1 VRNQLL
7 VMVQDEHAIYVAG
20 FRAWLKLGYCVRRGS
35 TSHIRIWAKRA
46 ILRLARPW
54 FSLRADAIAAAGF
67 FDDGDSAGIRSVFAG
82 SAGRQRCRR
91 ASDGTSSR

>member
-20 FRAWLKLGYCVRRGS
+20 FRAWLKLGYCVRRGC

-46 ILRLARPW
+46 ILRQARPW
-54 FSLRADAIAAAGF
+54 FGAASVF
-67 FDDGDSAGIRSVFAG
+67 RCRCRVFDDRGGATIRSLFAG
-82 SAGRQRCRR
+82 SAGRQRCRC